1 MAEKDRTARVV
12 VRLAS
17 GIMMLLMLAA
27 APRTMMAEKSATD
40 VVNEIG
46 IDQKL
51 NAQLPLD
58 LPFLDENG
66 REVRLGDYFGKRPV
80 ILILAYYRCPMLC
93 DLVLNGTV
101 KALRPVSFDIGS
113 EFDIVTVSINPE
125 ETPELAAQKKV
136 AYVEDYGRPG
146 AAAGWHFLTGP
157 QESIDQL
164 AKTVG
169 FRYVYDPKSGQF
181 AHAGGIMV
189 ATTEGRISKY
199 FYGVEYPS
207 NDLRLG
213 LVEASNNQIGTL
225 ADELT
230 LLCYQY
236 DPVTGKYGLVIT
248 RALQIAGIVTVGALG
263 VFIAFSI
270 RRDRRKKAGAA

>member
-12 VRLAS
+12 ARLAS